1 MIIPSG
7 EKLPDNTLKKY
18 LKIIKNLVINVFTI
32 SYSEYSWYFTWLLL
46 INMNTL
52 GILLSLSLGQNYYL
66 AAVKGQI
73 VLTGEDGKMIQ
84 NLFKPHSI

>member
-1 MIIPSG
+1 MIIPIG

-18 LKIIKNLVINVFTI
+18 LKISKNLVNVFTI

-46 INMNTL
+46 INMSTL
-52 GILLSLSLGQNYYL
+52 GILLSLSLGQNYYF

-73 VLTGEDGKMIQ
+73 VLTGEDGKMDSES
-84 NLFKPHSI
+84 F